1 MSKYDYNY
9 GETPE
14 QKKKL
19 AAAPAK
25 SSNIEMWDVLSVVT
39 LLLTACL
46 VVYFAAVFVSPDAS
60 YNLLKPKPRATPIV
74 TATPT
79 ITPIQLEA
87 TWTPTPLPAVTE
99 TATLLPTFTALPS
112 ATAFSLIP
120 PTKTPV
126 PSKTPKAPYS
136 VSFEGIKSTII
147 HPEFG
152 CDWQAIGGTIV
163 DANNAELYG
172 MVISMTGYY
181 DGKMKNEL
189 TVSGIAPAYGK
200 SGFEFFLGKTPIS
213 SKGQLVLQLLDQAN
227 VPLSGQ
233 IQVDTFSDCSQNL
246 TLVRFVKNP

>member
-19 AAAPAK
+19 APAP
-25 SSNIEMWDVLSVVT
+25 SSSSVEIWDVLSI
-39 LLLTACL
+39 LLLVLTACL
-46 VVYFAAVFVSPDAS
+46 VLYFAAIFVSPMAS
-60 YNLLKPKPRATPIV
+60 YNPLKPAPTATLFV

-79 ITPIQLEA
+79 ITPIQPEA
-87 TWTPTPLPAVTE
+87 TWTPTPLPAMTE
-99 TATLLPTFTALPS
+99 TPTLLPTFTPLPS
-112 ATAFSLIP
+112 ATPFSLIP

-126 PSKTPKAPYS
+126 PSKTPKAPFS
-136 VSFEGIKSTII
+136 ASFEGIKSTII

-163 DANNAELYG
+163 DSNNADMIG
-172 MVISMTGYY
+172 MVISLTGYY
-181 DGKMKNEL
+181 DGKMRNEL

-200 SGFEFFLGKTPIS
+200 SGFEFFLGKTPVS
-213 SKGQLVLQLLDQAN
+213 SKGDLVLQLLDQN
-227 VPLSGQ
+227 SVPLSSQ
-233 IQVDTFSDCSQNL
+233 IRVNTFSDCAQNL